1 MEEAIGRLYK
11 AGKTRFLSKATLEV
25 EDFVRRLLEDDS
37 DLYQDEIA
45 RIGPAAAQRAKAHFR
60 HSRYIIDGGDT

>member
-1 MEEAIGRLYK
+1 MEEAIGYLYK
-11 AGKTRFLSKATLEV
+11 AGKTGFSSKATLEV

-45 RIGPAAAQRAKAHFR
+45 N
-60 HSRYIIDGGDT
+60 YI